1 MTSFCH
7 KIHHIFKAMLLN
19 ALWVVSTSFVEI
31 SCQIF
36 IKIQQAIR
44 KLEAKD
50 APSQTP
56 KNTF

>member
-7 KIHHIFKAMLLN
+7 KIHHIFKIMLLN
-19 ALWVVSTSFVEI
+19 ALWVVSASFVEI

-50 APSQTP
+50 APTQTP